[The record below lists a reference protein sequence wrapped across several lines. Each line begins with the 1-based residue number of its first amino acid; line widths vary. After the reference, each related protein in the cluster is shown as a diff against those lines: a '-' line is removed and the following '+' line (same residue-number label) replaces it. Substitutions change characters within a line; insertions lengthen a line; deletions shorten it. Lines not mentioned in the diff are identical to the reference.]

1 MFIKTQLK
9 RVWFFRAEDY
19 KYSNAIDY
27 SDEKGLLDDVVVLEC
42 LIFKVTDHT
51 KGFVRQ
57 RGEKFFYMIKLP

>member
-27 SDEKGLLDDVVVLEC
+27 SNEKGLLDDVVV
-42 LIFKVTDHT
+42 FRMFD
-51 KGFVRQ
+51 F
-57 RGEKFFYMIKLP
+57 